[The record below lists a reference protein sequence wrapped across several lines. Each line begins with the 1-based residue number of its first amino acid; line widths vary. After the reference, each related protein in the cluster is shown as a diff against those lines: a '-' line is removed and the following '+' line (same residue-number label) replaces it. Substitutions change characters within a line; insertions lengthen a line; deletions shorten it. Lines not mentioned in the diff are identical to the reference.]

1 MKKLSSLIVTLF
13 NVGKFPFAPGTIG
26 SIFSFL
32 LLFLLIN
39 SIQYIFFLII
49 FIIIFIVSIY
59 FINIYNEKTIEKD
72 SKEII
77 IDEFLGC
84 YFIFIFFP
92 IFKNENIY
100 VFLLLSFILFRILD
114 ILKPFP
120 INLIDKKFKNSYGI
134 ILDDILAG
142 LYTVIILKINYEYF
156 L

>member
-49 FIIIFIVSIY
+49 FIIIFMASIY

-134 ILDDILAG
+134 IFDDILAG

>member
-1 MKKLSSLIVTLF
+1 MKKLSSIIVTLF

-134 ILDDILAG
+134 IFDDILAG

>member
-13 NVGKFPFAPGTIG
+13 NVGKFPIAPGTIG

-134 ILDDILAG
+134 IFDDILAG